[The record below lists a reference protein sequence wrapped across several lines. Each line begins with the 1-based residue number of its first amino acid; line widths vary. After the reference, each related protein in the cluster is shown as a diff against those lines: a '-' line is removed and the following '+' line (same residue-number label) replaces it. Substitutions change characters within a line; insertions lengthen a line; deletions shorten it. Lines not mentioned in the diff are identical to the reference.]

1 MAMPHG
7 GRTLTQLDAVRLH
20 KLVDRAPS
28 ETLDELLAW
37 ADTVDSRQVPADV
50 VTMYSQID
58 VLEAGA
64 DRPRRLT
71 LCYPDDAEPSAGFIS
86 VLSPVGAALL
96 GLRVG
101 DTARWTGPGGQR
113 SSARVLALLFQ
124 PEASGDYTT

>member
-1 MAMPHG
+1 MHLFHG
-7 GRTLTQLDAVRLH
+7 GRTLTRLDAVRLH
-20 KLVDRAPS
+20 KLVDRMPS
-28 ETLDELLAW
+28 DALDELLAW
-37 ADTVDSRQVPADV
+37 ADTVDSPQVPSDV
-50 VTMYSQID
+50 LTMYSQFE

-71 LCYPDDAEPSAGFIS
+71 LCYPDDAEPAAGFIS
-86 VLSPVGAALL
+86 VLSPVGSALL

-113 SSARVLALLFQ
+113 GSARVLTLLFQ

>member
-1 MAMPHG
+1 MAMPSG

-28 ETLDELLAW
+28 DTLDELLAW
-37 ADTVDSRQVPADV
+37 ADTVDSRQVPPNV
-50 VTMYSQID
+50 ITMYSQVD

-64 DRPRRLT
+64 DRSRRLT
-71 LCYPDDAEPSAGFIS
+71 LCYPDDAEPSEGFIS

-101 DTARWTGPGGQR
+101 DTACWTGPGGQR
-113 SSARVLALLFQ
+113 GSARVLTLLFQ

>member
-1 MAMPHG
+1 MNLFHG

-20 KLVDRAPS
+20 KLVDRAHS
-28 ETLDELLAW
+28 DTLDELLAW
-37 ADTVDSRQVPADV
+37 ADTVDSRAVPSDV
-50 VTMYSQID
+50 ITMYSQFE
-58 VLEAGA
+58 VQEPGA

-113 SSARVLALLFQ
+113 GSARVSALLFQ

>member
-64 DRPRRLT
+64 GRPRRLT